1 MTPTKQPIE
10 LTVNG
15 KSVTLDRPMS
25 LADFLAARGLHE
37 KMVVVEH
44 NREILRRDR
53 FADVLLN
60 VGDEVEIVQMMAG
73 G

>member
-1 MTPTKQPIE
+1 MIE

-15 KSVTLDRPMS
+15 KTIALETPTS

-44 NREILRRDR
+44 NREIVRRER
-53 FADVLLN
+53 FGDILLQA
-60 VGDEVEIVQMMAG
+60 GDEVEIVQMMAG

>member
-1 MTPTKQPIE
+1 MIE

-15 KSVTLDRPMS
+15 KSVTLERPMS
-25 LADFLAARGLHE
+25 VAEFLAARGLQA

-44 NREILRRDR
+44 NREILPRSRY
-53 FADVLLN
+53 AEITLAP
-60 VGDEVEIVQMMAG
+60 GDEVEIVQMMAG